1 MRPAGDR
8 EAGDPG
14 RRPREVR
21 SPSRASGLLRRPAA
35 GGTPRNLQ
43 EPWAHPGQW
52 KGQWSMVWRVRGPK
66 AGGRKGRP
74 YISFD
79 PPSHCRGGA
88 CPRPTPSQA
97 PQARAPDPG
106 DFQNNDREWAG
117 ECLRPACGGDSF
129 AGRAGAPAP
138 RKRSCGAR
146 PPGARLFRW
155 EGKRKLARR
164 TSPTSDQKR
173 PRFDGSRG
181 SSADASI
188 GRYARRGDDRDR
200 SLTHG
205 GSSAGWAKA
214 WPSSCGPD
222 PSPASTGVETG
233 RAPRTQSRPARAA
246 EGGRA

>member
-117 ECLRPACGGDSF
+117 ECSVPPEAELFRRAGEGARPTEALMWGAA
-129 AGRAGAPAP
+129 AGRAVVPVG
-138 RKRSCGAR
+138 GQEEAR
-146 PPGARLFRW
+146 AAR
-155 EGKRKLARR
+155 EPHIK
-164 TSPTSDQKR
+164 KR
-173 PRFDGSRG
+173 PRFDWSRG

-205 GSSAGWAKA
+205 GSSAGWAKP

-246 EGGRA
+246 AGGRA